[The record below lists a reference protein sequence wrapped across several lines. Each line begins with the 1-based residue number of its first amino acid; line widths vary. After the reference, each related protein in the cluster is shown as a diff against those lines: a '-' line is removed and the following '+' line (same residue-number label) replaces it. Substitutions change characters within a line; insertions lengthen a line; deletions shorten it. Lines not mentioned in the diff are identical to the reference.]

1 MTILGIIGFVC
12 TIILIISLILIVI
25 VDSDEIVH
33 KISVIIAILTAFTLV
48 GLIFYEEVIDA
59 KTGTVET
66 AQINKIVVDTSSRKT
81 TQYKVYTDEYTFVC
95 YSNDVNIGDENEIS
109 FRRTNLGGY
118 RDTEITLTPEYA
130 EKIGVFVIEDINN
143 E

>member
-1 MTILGIIGFVC
+1 MAILGIICCIC
-12 TIILIISLILIVI
+12 TIMLIISLALILLL
-25 VDSDEIVH
+25 DSDEIVH
-33 KISVIIAILTAFTLV
+33 KISVIVAILTAFILV
-48 GLIFYEEVIDA
+48 GLIFYEEAIDA
-59 KTGTVET
+59 KTGTIET

-118 RDTEITLTPEYA
+118 RDKQITLTPEYA
-130 EKIGVFVIEDINN
+130 EKIGVFVIDDINN